1 MIRYLTSE
9 NSGGDY
15 KLRIDDSYEFGYSV
29 NSGQP
34 GLPVEQEIAELTIGP
49 GVHVITLQ
57 PVEIRKAELMKLL
70 EVQLIPIED

>member
-57 PVEIRKAELMKLL
+57 PLEIRNVELLKLL